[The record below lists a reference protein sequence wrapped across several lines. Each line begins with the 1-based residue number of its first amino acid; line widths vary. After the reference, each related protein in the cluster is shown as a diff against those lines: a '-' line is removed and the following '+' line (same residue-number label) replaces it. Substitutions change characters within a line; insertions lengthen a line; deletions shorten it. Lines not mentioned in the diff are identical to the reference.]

1 MIFCCGNQRPLM
13 YLFVVQLLNRV
24 WLFVTARTATCQASL
39 YFTVSWSL
47 LRFTSIE
54 SAALFSFCLQS
65 FPASGSFPM
74 IQLFSSG
81 GQSTG
86 VSTLASIL
94 PMNIQCWFPLGLTG
108 LFSLLSKGFS
118 RVFSN
123 TLSMGF
129 YRWEYWSALP
139 FSSLGDLPKPG
150 IELMSLVSLAMA
162 GAFFITS
169 TTWEACRISSRRCK
183 KLLNRNFKE
192 NWSTR
197 MGSSQTPCPQQSPT
211 GRRKTPLLSW

>member
-1 MIFCCGNQRPLM
+1 M
-13 YLFVVQLLNRV
+13 YLFVVQLPNRV
-24 WLFVTARTATCQASL
+24 WLFVTPRIATRQASL

-54 SAALFSFCLQS
+54 SVALSSFCLQS
-65 FPASGSFPM
+65 FPASESFPV

-81 GQSTG
+81 GQSMG
-86 VSTLASIL
+86 ASASASVL
-94 PMNIQCWFPLGLTG
+94 PKNIQCWLPLGLTG

-129 YRWEYWSALP
+129 YRWEYWSGLP
-139 FSSLGDLPKPG
+139 FSSPGDLLKPG
-150 IELMSLVSLAMA
+150 IDLMSLVSLAMA
-162 GAFFITS
+162 GGFFITS
-169 TTWEACRISSRRCK
+169 TTWEACCISSESCK
-183 KLLNRNFKE
+183 KLLSRNFKE

-197 MGSSQTPCPQQSPT
+197 RGSSHTPCPQQSPT
-211 GRRKTPLLSW
+211 GRRKIPLLSW